1 MSVVAGSLPPA
12 HPHSLASSPIVQVEF
27 YFSDSNLYR
36 DEFLHDLITSSDD
49 GYVDLATLCMFNRMK
64 QLLNLSAQVAG
75 DVSGDAVGTV
85 VDALTSST
93 ELTVSEDG
101 TRVKRVRAL
110 EEDPT
115 AIARAIDSRSVVAGP
130 FRFDVT
136 LEELQGYFETLGET
150 KSVRMR
156 RHVQSKDFRGS
167 VFVEFASVEES
178 ERVLGKEKGSV
189 VYDGAPIEMERKVEF
204 LEKRA
209 AERQAREQAR
219 GGRPDRGEGEDG
231 KRRRFDDRD
240 RGRDRDRNDNNEPP
254 SPVAVKAVTDEDVVA
269 EVGAGDTVVRFEFT
283 LPEGEREK
291 LQSVSFG
298 LVKDSLGG
306 REAGLVYV
314 EYESAGIEGC
324 ARFNCGE
331 AAKKAVE
338 RAEGGKLMIAGFEA
352 AVTVLEGDA
361 ERAYVRKMLEAKA
374 VSAAERATRERD
386 SGRRPGRGRGRGGRN
401 SGYHKRRKM

>member
-1 MSVVAGSLPPA
+1 M
-12 HPHSLASSPIVQVEF
+12 
-27 YFSDSNLYR
+27 
-36 DEFLHDLITSSDD
+36 
-49 GYVDLATLCMFNRMK
+49 
-64 QLLNLSAQVAG
+64 
-75 DVSGDAVGTV
+75 GTV

-136 LEELQGYFETLGET
+136 LEELQGFFETLGET

-167 VFVEFASVEES
+167 VFVEFASVEEA

-189 VYDGAPIEMERKVEF
+189 VYDGAPIEMERKVAF

-219 GGRPDRGEGEDG
+219 GDRGQGEDG

-240 RGRDRDRNDNNEPP
+240 RDRNRNDNNEPP

-269 EVGAGDTVVRFEFT
+269 EVGAGRTVMRFEFT

-314 EYESAGIEGC
+314 EYESAGIDGC

-352 AVTVLEGDA
+352 AVSVLEGDA

-386 SGRRPGRGRGRGGRN
+386 GGRRPGRGRGRGGKH